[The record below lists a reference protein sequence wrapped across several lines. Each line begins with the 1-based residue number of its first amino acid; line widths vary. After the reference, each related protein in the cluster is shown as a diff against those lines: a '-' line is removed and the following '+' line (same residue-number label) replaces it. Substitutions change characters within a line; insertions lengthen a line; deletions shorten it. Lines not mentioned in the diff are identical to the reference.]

1 MQTHE
6 TVLMGCSRNSSS
18 ATNRRPSMLSAE
30 TGRLSGGMHDTRTN
44 GTEIDRLRN
53 KIQRAI
59 IEDTGPTSV
68 QLWAGA
74 LKMLVYGRAVLLGG
88 VSSPCLLTTT
98 SGSRRSC

>member
-1 MQTHE
+1 
-6 TVLMGCSRNSSS
+6 
-18 ATNRRPSMLSAE
+18 MLSLE
-30 TGRLSGGMHDTRTN
+30 TGRPSNGMHDARTN

-74 LKMLVYGRAVLLGG
+74 LKMLVYGRAILLGE
-88 VSSPCLLTTT
+88 VSSPCAAAVT
-98 SGSRRSC
+98 SGSRGSC